1 MPIRQFINGDI
12 GSADINRL
20 NIAYAKALR
29 MLHLID
35 RNDPVTEMVAKKVVE
50 VGTSGVT
57 DPQEIAVIV
66 VKSFGKL

>member
-1 MPIRQFINGDI
+1 
-12 GSADINRL
+12 
-20 NIAYAKALR
+20 

-35 RNDPVTEMVAKKVVE
+35 RNDPVTDMVGKRVVE
-50 VGTSGVT
+50 FGTSGVT